1 MQHVDGDGT
10 GTRQAHNDRPEKDKG
25 TDPTLKGQ
33 ALIATRFLFP
43 LSVFKKTIHLHQNLL
58 SCHFM
63 ALGGVKI

>member
-33 ALIATRFLFP
+33 ALIAHTLP
-43 LSVFKKTIHLHQNLL
+43 LPTL
-58 SCHFM
+58 S
-63 ALGGVKI
+63 I